1 MAWLSDYQA
10 ALREEIRRVEF
21 DITSGGCLPPEHA
34 LDAEKSGMA
43 YRVRLGHLSGLR
55 LAEQILEEI
64 EKVEV
69 AA

>member
-10 ALREEIRRVEF
+10 ALRKEIESVEF
-21 DITSGGCLPPEHA
+21 DINSGGCLPPEHA

-55 LAEQILEEI
+55 RAAQILEKI
-64 EKVEV
+64 ERVEE